1 MKYKHLIVF
10 DRTELRIKAGIVWNF
25 IPYDKIVE
33 LSVDDLNL
41 SVIKLSDDKKYYID
55 IPIKIFEANLP
66 LIFFRYKRS
75 GIINLAYISS
85 YLNEHRKL
93 RINLKD
99 GTFHYVSRYL
109 KDAFHDKIQN
119 LSRIAL
125 PCDACRFC
133 TKKESCAD
141 ISPFVRHDPTVNS

>member
-1 MKYKHLIVF
+1 MKYNHLIVF
-10 DRTELRIKAGIVWNF
+10 DKTELRVKVGIVWNF
-25 IPYDKIVE
+25 ISYDKIVE
-33 LSVDDLNL
+33 LFIDDLNF
-41 SVIKLSDDKKYYID
+41 SVIKLSDDKKYYTD

-66 LIFFRYKRS
+66 LIFFKYKRY
-75 GIINLAYISS
+75 GIINLAYMSS
-85 YLNEHRKL
+85 YFNENRKL

-99 GTFHYVSRYL
+99 GTFHYVSRHL
-109 KDAFHDKIQN
+109 KDVFYDKIQN

-141 ISPFVRHDPTVNS
+141 IAPFVLHNPTAIL